1 MPTNR
6 LRIQTFAWLT
16 VAACAGAGIVGAA
29 EPQAAAA
36 PIVNGVTV
44 VLHLASE
51 SSEFI
56 LPADVIGV
64 QPDGVL
70 VLKAHDWAV
79 DRAGGADD
87 VAHPV
92 DHREGAAMTAL
103 DIAAANHLDED
114 RCRQVAVVLPQLV
127 EHRWYH
133 ALVPF
138 DLASVVRRELLARG
152 RPRVVIVSAPSNLQE
167 WMRPVRAARVPP

>member
-1 MPTNR
+1 MPTKR

-79 DRAGGADD
+79 DRAGAYEYTLTGKVPANKVTPNGFVTSEQITDFCFSTR
-87 VAHPV
+87 HPAPP
-92 DHREGAAMTAL
+92 RASTATSWL
-103 DIAAANHLDED
+103 L
-114 RCRQVAVVLPQLV
+114 
-127 EHRWYH
+127 
-133 ALVPF
+133 
-138 DLASVVRRELLARG
+138 ELC
-152 RPRVVIVSAPSNLQE
+152 P
-167 WMRPVRAARVPP
+167 WMRSH